1 PASRRR
7 PQGAEGR
14 CSQTADLFG
23 IVLPLWFAFGAR
35 FFRMGYYASASYFRD
50 WSSVQLD
57 SGAIWLKT
65 PGMPGSTARIAI
77 VHDDGA
83 VRKGLARLLR
93 ASSFE
98 AGTFDSAMAFLDS
111 LRLRTPD
118 CLILDL
124 QMPEMTGLQLQH
136 QLARSK
142 VEIPT
147 IIITAHDEMGA

>member
-1 PASRRR
+1 MP
-7 PQGAEGR
+7 ET
-14 CSQTADLFG
+14 TA
-23 IVLPLWFAFGAR
+23 W
-35 FFRMGYYASASYFRD
+35 
-50 WSSVQLD
+50 
-57 SGAIWLKT
+57 
-65 PGMPGSTARIAI
+65 IAI
-77 VHDDGA
+77 VDDDAA

-98 AGTFDSAMAFLDS
+98 AQTFESGMAFLDS

-147 IIITAHDEMGA
+147 IIITAHDEAGARQRCEEAGAAAYLLKPLQPAALVAAIKAVIGRGLQFRETTN